1 MMGEKWM
8 WQKLW
13 QLKSFISFL
22 RCKIKFEMIVYL
34 CVRLKDHNFELN
46 SYEHENSNHMTNNIK
61 LNNVLPYKQ

>member
-1 MMGEKWM
+1 
-8 WQKLW
+8 
-13 QLKSFISFL
+13 
-22 RCKIKFEMIVYL
+22 MIVYL